1 MRPASWSTAWSR
13 AASAF
18 WSATAPVEA
27 FATSVTPSGFDHVA
41 VMAEAIIDVLAQI
54 DRDLQCPDPLMVID
68 VGAGDGALLHA
79 MAGTPGLPSRI
90 RLIGCDLRQ
99 RPRGLDPAVEW
110 LIGTAPQVLVEAFPA
125 SIDGVIVAHEWLD
138 EIPCDVAQMGPGGP
152 RAVYVDPGTGRE
164 CLADPVT
171 DPDDLDWLARW
182 WPTSHGR
189 AEIGRPRDDA
199 WVALGGVVHRGA
211 MLAIDYA
218 HTRADRCAGR
228 WDAGTITGYRA
239 GRRVPA
245 VPDGTVN
252 LTAHVALDACAAA
265 LEATGR
271 VSRTVVS
278 TQAEALSA
286 VRADTGP
293 RRVALRDL
301 RDPSGRGAFTWLR
314 QDLMAAST
322 LPA

>member
-1 MRPASWSTAWSR
+1 MKPESWSTAWSD
-13 AASAF
+13 AASVF
-18 WSATAPVEA
+18 WSTTSPVEE

-54 DRDLQCPDPLMVID
+54 DRDLQNPDPLMVID

-79 MAGTPGLPSRI
+79 IAGTPGLPSRI
-90 RLIGCDLRQ
+90 RPIGCDVRQ
-99 RPRGLDPAVEW
+99 RPRGLDPAVQW
-110 LIGTAPQVLVEAFPA
+110 LVGTAPEVLVEGFPE

-138 EIPCDVAQMGPGGP
+138 EIPCDVVQMGSDGP
-152 RAVYVDPGTGRE
+152 RAVHVDPGTGRE
-164 CLADPVT
+164 CLAGPVADPG
-171 DPDDLDWLARW
+171 DLEWLARW

-189 AEIGRPRDDA
+189 AEIGRARDDA
-199 WVALGGVVHRGA
+199 WVALGGIVRRGA
-211 MLAIDYA
+211 VLAIDYA
-218 HTRADRCAGR
+218 HMRADRCAGR
-228 WDAGTITGYRA
+228 WDAGTLTGYRA

-271 VSRTVVS
+271 VGRTVIS

-286 VRADTGP
+286 MRADTEA

-301 RDPSGRGAFTWLR
+301 RDPAGRGAFTWLR
-314 QDLMAAST
+314 QDLVPAST